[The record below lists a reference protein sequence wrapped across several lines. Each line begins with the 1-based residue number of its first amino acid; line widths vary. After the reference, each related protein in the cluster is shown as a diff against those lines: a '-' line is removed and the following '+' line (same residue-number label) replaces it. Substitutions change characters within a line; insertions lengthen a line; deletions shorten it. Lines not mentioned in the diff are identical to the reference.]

1 MKYLDK
7 KETVEK
13 EHSLKGKSTPLCG
26 MHKQWLYMRT
36 TYAFL
41 RNVVLPPV
49 SRYNALGEQIC
60 GCNLQYINLDSKHL
74 AHIVCFAELV
84 YGPFGQ
90 SNMHHTLNC

>member
-1 MKYLDK
+1 M
-7 KETVEK
+7 VCIN
-13 EHSLKGKSTPLCG
+13 SGCII
-26 MHKQWLYMRT
+26 RT

-60 GCNLQYINLDSKHL
+60 GCNLQYIHLDSKLLSHF
-74 AHIVCFAELV
+74 VCFAQLV

-90 SNMHHTLNC
+90 SNMHHTRSNAGQTSQKESNVPKLKSKE